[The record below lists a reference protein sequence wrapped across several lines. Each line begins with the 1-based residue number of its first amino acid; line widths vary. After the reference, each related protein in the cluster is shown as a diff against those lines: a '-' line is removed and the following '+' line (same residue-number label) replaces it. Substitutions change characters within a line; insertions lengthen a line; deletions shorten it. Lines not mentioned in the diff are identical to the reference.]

1 MLSTETCSPVI
12 RFRVCLD
19 ELLTSAH
26 KMFADRSLVPLSLQL
41 TGALERE
48 FGLSVTAGSHDNH
61 GIGHAAA
68 AMSTFKASW
77 RREVTQYALSTLI
90 IVINLCGTY
99 YLFWYQYTLIPHTP
113 STHQPTPYLSLVPC
127 YCRGWILTAAIVKKC
142 LSLPCVVPLWVPFS
156 SVCRIWQLWVSWVS
170 TQCKSCLAQMYILPW
185 KAVASHPHNT
195 PRLPPPYYLVWMV
208 PLRLIDWHYS
218 PPRHCS
224 PKPSRR
230 RHRDTQSS
238 SKPPWPLTSPM
249 AVRSRLTRKMWR
261 CRRVSICWC
270 VRRCLHVSLAP

>member
-1 MLSTETCSPVI
+1 MTDYTAESTSSTSHSSSSHAAIPFLSPRLTPSLNYQEFALLCAHMLSTETCSPVI

-90 IVINLCGTY
+90 IINNLCDTY
-99 YLFWYQYTLIPHTP
+99 YLF
-113 STHQPTPYLSLVPC
+113 
-127 YCRGWILTAAIVKKC
+127 
-142 LSLPCVVPLWVPFS
+142 
-156 SVCRIWQLWVSWVS
+156 
-170 TQCKSCLAQMYILPW
+170 
-185 KAVASHPHNT
+185 
-195 PRLPPPYYLVWMV
+195 
-208 PLRLIDWHYS
+208 
-218 PPRHCS
+218 
-224 PKPSRR
+224 
-230 RHRDTQSS
+230 
-238 SKPPWPLTSPM
+238 
-249 AVRSRLTRKMWR
+249 
-261 CRRVSICWC
+261 
-270 VRRCLHVSLAP
+270 